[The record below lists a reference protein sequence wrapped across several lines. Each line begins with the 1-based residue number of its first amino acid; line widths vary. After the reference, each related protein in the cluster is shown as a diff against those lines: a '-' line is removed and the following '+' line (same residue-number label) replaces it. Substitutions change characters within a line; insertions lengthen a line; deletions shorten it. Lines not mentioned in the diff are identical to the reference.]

1 MLVFIGYGHR
11 YTDCGIFAN
20 EICRG
25 VLDIHSK
32 KIQSQRNFFTTPFK
46 RVHQEFLKIKFAEV
60 C

>member
-11 YTDCGIFAN
+11 YADCGIFAN

-25 VLDIHSK
+25 VLDIRIK
-32 KIQSQRNFFTTPFK
+32 KFRANKIFFTTLFK
-46 RVHQEFLKIKFAEV
+46 REFLKIKFAEV